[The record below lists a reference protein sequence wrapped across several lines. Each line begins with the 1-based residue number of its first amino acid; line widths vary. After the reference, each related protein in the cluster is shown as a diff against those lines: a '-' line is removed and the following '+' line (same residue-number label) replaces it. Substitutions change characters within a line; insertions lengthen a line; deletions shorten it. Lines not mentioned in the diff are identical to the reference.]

1 MNATPPPLPKTRR
14 RLSGV
19 TIVALLWALYN
30 ITVIDQALRLVIV
43 DTRFDPSTPEYLA
56 LSATAQEWLRLGVPT
71 HMILNTIITILGLL
85 AMLTA
90 YGLFTARAWSFK
102 PALAVPALTTV
113 MHGGVAALYSSA
125 PAELSLAHDYSAY
138 VSFTL
143 INLGWTAIMLL
154 YLNRRPIKQYIKNS
168 RQQMKQ
174 TQQEKTTP

>member
-1 MNATPPPLPKTRR
+1 MNATLPPSPKARR

-30 ITVIDQALRLVIV
+30 ITIIDQALQLVIV

-56 LSATAQEWLRLGVPT
+56 LSASTQEWLRLGVPA
-71 HMILNTIITILGLL
+71 HMMLNAFITILGFL

-90 YGLFTARAWSFK
+90 YGLFTAKAWSYI

-125 PAELSLAHDYSAY
+125 PTELSLAHDYSAY

-143 INLGWTAIMLL
+143 INLGWTAILLL

-168 RQQMKQ
+168 RQQIKQ